1 MQSLG
6 CCWEKIKIVHEWR
19 ANSLSIFRLHNDLWI
34 LLFIQVVAVRYN
46 LVKPRSAD
54 VNENVLSEVA
64 RNQFGL
70 NEDQVKNGQ
79 PLENVL
85 EEVR

>member
-1 MQSLG
+1 M
-6 CCWEKIKIVHEWR
+6 
-19 ANSLSIFRLHNDLWI
+19 
-34 LLFIQVVAVRYN
+34 VAAHCN

-70 NEDQVKNGQ
+70 TEDQVKNGH
-79 PLENVL
+79 PLEHVL
-85 EEVR
+85 EEVLIKVCF